1 MSALFA
7 GLGFLGLT
15 LLLGGVLTRRWLTPG
30 TPPLWVAGLGAALLA
45 LGWGGEAALT
55 LGVLGMTA
63 APDVLAYLTDTG
75 TGRSLLLG
83 LMGAALLLATEL
95 SRWPWA
101 LSLVC
106 AGLTLWGAAGLGHG
120 AGHGAGV
127 RLLHAAHAGAM
138 SVWLGGVLALLLSR
152 PATAEQARRFTPVA
166 VGSVAVLAGTGLL
179 MAGEHLS
186 LLSEWTGTPYGRTL
200 LVKLALVALTLLAAL
215 LVRRHFARQHVA
227 QQDSARQLSVRAALG
242 REALLLLA
250 VLGVTAALTTQ
261 APPSHAGGHGI
272 HEGE

>member
-45 LGWGGEAALT
+45 LGWGGQAALT

-63 APDVLAYLTDTG
+63 VPDVLAYLTDTG

-127 RLLHAAHAGAM
+127 RLLHAVHAGAM

-152 PATAEQARRFTPVA
+152 PATAAQARRFTPVA

-186 LLSEWTGTPYGRTL
+186 LLSEWTGTSYGRTL
-200 LVKLALVALTLLAAL
+200 LVKLALVGLTLLAAL
-215 LVRRHFARQHVA
+215 LVRRRFARQH
-227 QQDSARQLSVRAALG
+227 SARQLSVRAALA

-261 APPSHAGGHGI
+261 APPSHAGGHGV
-272 HEGE
+272 HEGG